1 MPSLFVKLEDFEAVK
16 QARIDPIE
24 GDKWQMIEE
33 GNWISDGTYDIQKS
47 VVKCTSTG
55 KYYKYTL
62 NRTGSYS
69 SGHHYTHEDAGG
81 VNLHEVI
88 PVEKTVVITEW
99 KLV

>member
-1 MPSLFVKLEDFEAVK
+1 MSSLFVKLEDFEDVEY
-16 QARIDPIE
+16 ARIDPIE

-33 GNWISDGTYDIQKS
+33 GDWISDGTYDIQTS

-55 KYYKYTL
+55 KYYEYTL
-62 NRTGSYS
+62 SRSGSYS
-69 SGHHYTHEDAGG
+69 SEYYYPHRDAGG
-81 VNLHEVI
+81 VNLNEVI